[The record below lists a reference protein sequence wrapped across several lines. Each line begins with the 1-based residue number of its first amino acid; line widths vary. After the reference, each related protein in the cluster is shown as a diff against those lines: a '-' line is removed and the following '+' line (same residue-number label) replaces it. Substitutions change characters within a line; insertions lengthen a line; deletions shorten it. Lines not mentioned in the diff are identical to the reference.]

1 MIDLGQ
7 GSLRERVDG
16 DELRELKKR
25 GAVFLDPR
33 RTRPL
38 WFDGRFLKAQD
49 LSREQE
55 YFLTRQSDLAVATGT
70 GVVDGLFVTEGNT
83 ATSLI
88 IEKGYG
94 MTFGG
99 ERVML
104 SKDLKVDLGNVPLIQ
119 RLNVRMGLSKQ
130 PAPSLHARTGL
141 YIVALR
147 ALEYTANPVAS
158 YPTHV
163 DAERSVEDGEII
175 EATAVTLIPF
185 SLTAEFAQ
193 PELRRAAVA
202 DRVFVSGED
211 INVPASSLPLA
222 MIELERGNVRWIDNY
237 LVRREMGS
245 EGSDVLGLGMAP
257 RPLREAHFHQYQTM
271 LHDVLEER
279 QSLGGDL
286 RFAAS
291 EHFISLPPAGELP
304 AAGINMM
311 SLTQHYFPAAMDVE
325 VAIVPEDEVPA
336 VIEESMLLPPIDL
349 NAAEDTLE
357 STSIMVL
364 VPVKRHELASYD
376 QSLKSLSVKLNVE
389 TINPLHVKP
398 LARIYGL
405 RTKLPTFVKPVTL
418 NVDIDEAN
426 WRDLIARY
434 KTLWYA
440 RRRNLSYKEE
450 VVGESIRILTDEF
463 DDETDM
469 RRRFRE
475 VDLYNRFTHLKTR
488 GSAAA
493 DLAMVR
499 LLSSP
504 KFTESKSLLMGA
516 MRELE
521 AVEKLDEKAVIE
533 VSERFNVKDT
543 GEGTKRVEKEV
554 LENETREDGST
565 IKAAAERNKARV
577 VKLGDTRVM
586 PELDY
591 IARKL
596 EPEEFE
602 AFSGKVKL
610 LLDDEDKKPEEI
622 AEVIL
627 TKKRSLEQ

>member
-7 GSLRERVDG
+7 GSLRERVDA

-55 YFLTRQSDLAVATGT
+55 YYLTRQSDLAVATGT
-70 GVVDGLFVTEGNT
+70 GVVDGLFVTQGNT
-83 ATSLI
+83 ATSVT

-99 ERVML
+99 ERVMIAR
-104 SKDLKVDLGNVPLIQ
+104 DLRVDLGNIPLIQ

-130 PAPSLHARTGL
+130 PAPTLHARTGL

-211 INVPASSLPLA
+211 INVPSSSLPLA

-237 LVRREMGS
+237 LVRRDMGS

-257 RPLREAHFHQYQTM
+257 RPLREAHFHQYQAM
-271 LHDVLEER
+271 LHDVLEQR

-304 AAGINMM
+304 AAGINIKT
-311 SLTQHYFPAAMDVE
+311 LTQHYFPAAMDVE

-364 VPVKRHELASYD
+364 VPVKRHE
-376 QSLKSLSVKLNVE
+376 
-389 TINPLHVKP
+389 
-398 LARIYGL
+398 
-405 RTKLPTFVKPVTL
+405 
-418 NVDIDEAN
+418 
-426 WRDLIARY
+426 
-434 KTLWYA
+434 
-440 RRRNLSYKEE
+440 
-450 VVGESIRILTDEF
+450 VVPF
-463 DDETDM
+463 D
-469 RRRFRE
+469 R
-475 VDLYNRFTHLKTR
+475 
-488 GSAAA
+488 
-493 DLAMVR
+493 
-499 LLSSP
+499 
-504 KFTESKSLLMGA
+504 
-516 MRELE
+516 
-521 AVEKLDEKAVIE
+521 
-533 VSERFNVKDT
+533 
-543 GEGTKRVEKEV
+543 
-554 LENETREDGST
+554 
-565 IKAAAERNKARV
+565 
-577 VKLGDTRVM
+577 
-586 PELDY
+586 
-591 IARKL
+591 
-596 EPEEFE
+596 
-602 AFSGKVKL
+602 
-610 LLDDEDKKPEEI
+610 
-622 AEVIL
+622 
-627 TKKRSLEQ
+627 